1 MVASYGG
8 DLAAKHAR
16 DFRTVVMS
24 PWFGSVFPA
33 TQLVAGGNRIDE
45 QITTANGGRKAIS
58 VGGAATGFGA
68 DIIVADDMMK
78 VGDAG
83 SVVERQRVKDFYE
96 QTLLSRLNDKAAGR
110 VVIIQQRIHED
121 DLPGYLIE
129 GGQFVHLN
137 LPAIAVSQEKVPLGL
152 AIAAPVPVIPISP
165 MP

>member
-1 MVASYGG
+1 VPRVCRVRRGENMGHFSME
-8 DLAAKHAR
+8 K
-16 DFRTVVMS
+16 S
-24 PWFGSVFPA
+24 PP
-33 TQLVAGGNRIDE
+33 
-45 QITTANGGRKAIS
+45 
-58 VGGAATGFGA
+58 
-68 DIIVADDMMK
+68 
-78 VGDAG
+78 AG
-83 SVVERQRVKDFYE
+83 SDLNGNQQ